1 MPPLPPDLPQLAQ
14 ARTLWARHDLYGA
27 LAAFQQAVKA
37 NPRHPRA
44 LLEAATA
51 LGELYQFPPAEAL
64 LQRLVRLAADDGSL
78 LLAAGRAY
86 QHLRRT
92 PQAEACFRAALVTKR
107 PAIEARHALAELLE
121 RQNQLAEAADQLAA
135 LIAELPGHL
144 PARLLLARV
153 LRRQGDTEAA
163 ERALQALLAHPA
175 ATGPLGASVW
185 LELATLYDGL
195 GRYAEAWQAM
205 LHGKQLAASGAEP
218 ARAHRDRLAPA
229 LWRLAQEVTPAHCA
243 RWRAAGPQAD
253 ETPRVALLTGLPRS
267 GTTLLER
274 ALNAH
279 PALVG
284 CDEYN
289 VFPRFVYPAI
299 LAGRPP
305 ESIDIAHLDSLAEAR
320 LPEQRRRYAHCLA
333 SAVSATSGTEVLLD
347 KNPSLLPLLVPYL
360 RLSPHARIL
369 VALRDP
375 RDALLSCLM
384 ADLSLNDFSVDFLDP
399 QAGALRVATDLECW
413 LTLRD
418 KAQDNCLE
426 VRYEDTVA
434 DLPTVARQTIA
445 HLGLPWSE
453 DVLRY
458 RELGQGQVVH
468 SPSYD
473 SVAQPVHSRAI
484 GRWRNYAEFMSPVL
498 PTLAGVVRSLGYA
511 GA

>member
-1 MPPLPPDLPQLAQ
+1 M
-14 ARTLWARHDLYGA
+14 
-27 LAAFQQAVKA
+27 
-37 NPRHPRA
+37 
-44 LLEAATA
+44 
-51 LGELYQFPPAEAL
+51 
-64 LQRLVRLAADDGSL
+64 
-78 LLAAGRAY
+78 
-86 QHLRRT
+86 LR
-92 PQAEACFRAALVTKR
+92 
-107 PAIEARHALAELLE
+107 
-121 RQNQLAEAADQLAA
+121 
-135 LIAELPGHL
+135 
-144 PARLLLARV
+144 
-153 LRRQGDTEAA
+153 
-163 ERALQALLAHPA
+163 
-175 ATGPLGASVW
+175 S
-185 LELATLYDGL
+185 
-195 GRYAEAWQAM
+195 
-205 LHGKQLAASGAEP
+205 KQLASRGADT

-229 LWRLAQEVTPAHCA
+229 LWRLAQEVTPAHFA
-243 RWRAAGPQAD
+243 RWRAAA
-253 ETPRVALLTGLPRS
+253 EHAEAPRVALLTGLPRS

-299 LAGRPP
+299 LGGCSP
-305 ESIDIAHLDSLAEAR
+305 ESIDVAHLDLLSEAR
-320 LPEQRRRYAHCLA
+320 LPEQQRRYGHCLA
-333 SAVSATSGTEVLLD
+333 SAVSATSDSQVLLD
-347 KNPSLLPLLVPYL
+347 KNPSLLPLLIPYL
-360 RLSPHARIL
+360 RLSPHARVI

-375 RDALLSCLM
+375 RDVLLSCLL
-384 ADLSLNDFSVDFLDP
+384 ADLPLNDFSVDFLDP
-399 QAGALRVATDLECW
+399 QTGALRVATELECW

-418 KAQDNCLE
+418 KVQDNCLE

-484 GRWRNYAEFMSPVL
+484 GRWRNYAEFMSPLL
-498 PTLAGVVRSLGYA
+498 PTLDGAVRSLGYA